1 MDQEFLLK
9 YTKRNALTYALLVV
23 NFDEGMLAAHLGIP
37 MAALVDYLHG
47 KQEVPMAVFRQA
59 IRLLLE
65 KTKVY
70 AATQREVLRK
80 IGELNGR
87 C

>member
-1 MDQEFLLK
+1 VDQEFLLK

-65 KTKVY
+65 KTKVD